1 VIIALR
7 CGEFEQHLSEYIEGE
22 TSLEQTEKMDQHVLQ
37 CPACQATVRGVRQIC
52 HQLGRL
58 AQISP
63 PASFKLGLWPAVQE
77 RQARRQE
84 RRWHALT
91 FGLALGVALLIL
103 LWPEPQEQFEPP
115 DYASWDTPAYQEYPW
130 RAAPSHAPLYGGEQ
144 LPERAYSGLR
154 AQAQVHLTAF

>member
-7 CGEFEQHLSEYIEGE
+7 CEEFEQYLSDYLEGE

-37 CPACQATVRGVRQIC
+37 CPACQVMAQGVRQVC

-84 RRWHALT
+84 RRWHALS

-103 LWPEPQEQFEPP
+103 LWPEPQVQIEAPE
-115 DYASWDTPAYQEYPW
+115 YASWGAPAYQENPR
-130 RAAPSHAPLYGGEQ
+130 RAASSRTSLYGGQ
-144 LPERAYSGLR
+144 LPERADSGLR